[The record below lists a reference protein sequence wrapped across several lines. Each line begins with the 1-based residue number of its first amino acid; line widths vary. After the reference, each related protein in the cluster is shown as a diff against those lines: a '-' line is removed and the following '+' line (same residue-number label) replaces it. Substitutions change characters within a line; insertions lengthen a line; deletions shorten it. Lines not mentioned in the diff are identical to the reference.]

1 MKYSKSKRYTLKRGK
16 KGKLRYHLKPSKSS
30 KFTDYRRKQAIAR
43 DRATDADTIYPNTA
57 KGRRM
62 WKLNRGETDLLGY
75 DTVKR
80 RVKRLQAQKRKEKAQ
95 VRIKY
100 KPKPKYETIRG
111 YTGLTGVEEHHL
123 LNYVKK
129 NVCDPQNVDIKSL
142 IDSSLSYAE
151 NKEIIETSFSPS
163 CRDVSTLY

>member
-1 MKYSKSKRYTLKRGK
+1 MKYSKSQRYILKRGK

-30 KFTDYRRKQAIAR
+30 KLTDYRKKKAIAR
-43 DRATDADTIYPNTA
+43 DRATNAKKVYPNTA

-62 WKLNRGETDLLGY
+62 WKLNRAETDLLGY

-80 RVKRLQAQKRKEKAQ
+80 RVRRLQAKKRQEKRTAI
-95 VRIKY
+95 RY

-123 LNYVKK
+123 LNYVRGR
-129 NVCDPQNVDIKSL
+129 VGDPQNVDIKSL
-142 IDSSLSYAE
+142 IDPSLSYSE
-151 NKEIIETSFSPS
+151 NKEIIEEAVSPS
-163 CRDVSTLY
+163 ARDAAILYG